1 MPFSQCSRLIQ
12 YNDIYFAHLFQSHC
26 IFNQNMLAQP
36 GQTLLPETLCAQ
48 QLRLIET
55 CEQYRRANVS
65 VKHIFGL
72 LSVSGVQARVQK

>member
-1 MPFSQCSRLIQ
+1 M
-12 YNDIYFAHLFQSHC
+12 DFAQR
-26 IFNQNMLAQP
+26 
-36 GQTLLPETLCAQ
+36 AQ

-72 LSVSGVQARVQK
+72 LSVSGVQACVQK

>member
-1 MPFSQCSRLIQ
+1 MAGACVAIRR
-12 YNDIYFAHLFQSHC
+12 HSHC
-26 IFNQNMLAQP
+26 GVYFLLAQL